1 MAETAFDRTERGLG
15 SADLS
20 IPDIV
25 ARTKGN
31 PQDIMK
37 LVMSGQINVTQGLL
51 AKRLSDSVVAERN
64 AMAAQQPSVLQEQFP
79 EMAQATGGLGAMPQ
93 AASPMPAQMGPQ
105 MGPQMGAPAPQGM
118 PPAQGGIG
126 GLDFAPTQMA
136 SGGIVG
142 YNVGGTT
149 AAPQTIMGI
158 PPELLAQI
166 NPALNL
172 DAAGAQLQGVLP
184 TESEA
189 REKLKAR
196 LEAGFDP
203 EKERKRAE
211 LAGLFAGLG
220 AVQPGMSPMEALV
233 SGFVGGGKQ
242 IQESKKEMEAKEME
256 LLKTSA
262 ELEEASNRTARE
274 VYGLQLQLAEAERRG
289 ASDAAKA
296 EIEVRLEA
304 KRQEFQALEN
314 ARDRATTLESAR
326 IAAASRSSGGD
337 KELSAGERTALTEQI
352 TELNSDIRVAQEAI
366 KAEEAK
372 WSWRRD
378 EEKITN
384 QQNFINDA
392 KAKITQIESRLY
404 GGGSGATGSGAT
416 GNKMVPFEE
425 AIKLYG
431 PRK

>member
-93 AASPMPAQMGPQ
+93 AAPPMPAQMGPQ

-126 GLDFAPTQMA
+126 GLDFAPAQMA

-149 AAPQTIMGI
+149 AAPQTLMGI

-196 LEAGFDP
+196 LGAGFDP

-220 AVQPGMSPMEALV
+220 AIQPGMSPMEALV

-296 EIEVRLEA
+296 EIEVRIAEA
-304 KRQEFQALEN
+304 NQKFQALEN

-326 IAAASRSSGGD
+326 IGAASRSSGD
-337 KELSAGERTALTEQI
+337 KGLSAGERTALTEQI
-352 TELNSDIRVAQEAI
+352 TSLNTDIRTAQAKIDTEKAKWGWRQDEDKITEQQGIINAARARVAQ
-366 KAEEAK
+366 
-372 WSWRRD
+372 
-378 EEKITN
+378 
-384 QQNFINDA
+384 
-392 KAKITQIESRLY
+392 IESLLY
-404 GGGSGATGSGAT
+404 PLGEAGGSTGSGT
-416 GNKMVPFEE
+416 GSGKIINLPYE
-425 AIKLYG
+425 
-431 PRK
+431 

>member
-37 LVMSGQINVTQGLL
+37 LVMNGQINVTQGLL

-64 AMAAQQPSVLQEQFP
+64 TMAAQQPSVLQEQFP

-93 AASPMPAQMGPQ
+93 AAPPMPAQMGPQ

-142 YNVGGTT
+142 YQAGGPT
-149 AAPQTIMGI
+149 AASQTVMGI
-158 PPELLAQI
+158 APELLAQI
-166 NPALNL
+166 NPALDL

-242 IQESKKEMEAKEME
+242 IQESKKDMEAKEME

-262 ELEEASNRTARE
+262 ELEESHNRTAGE
-274 VYGLQLQLAEAERRG
+274 IYGLQLQLAEAKRRG
-289 ASDAAKA
+289 ASDAAQA
-296 EIEVRLEA
+296 EIEVRLAEA
-304 KRQEFQALEN
+304 NQKFQAEEN
-314 ARDRATTLESAR
+314 ALQRAAGIEQAR
-326 IAAASRSSGGD
+326 IAAASRGSGSSGT
-337 KELSAGERTALTEQI
+337 ELSSGERTALANQI
-352 TELNSDIRVAQEAI
+352 TDLSGDIRL
-366 KAEEAK
+366 EEASIATQK
-372 WSWRRD
+372 GYWFPD
-378 EEKITN
+378 KEKIATSEKA
-384 QQNFINDA
+384 IEAA
-392 KAKITQIESRLY
+392 KAKISQIQSQLY
-404 GGGSGATGSGAT
+404 GGGTGAT
-416 GNKMVPFEE
+416 GNQTVDFADALKRF
-425 AIKLYG
+425 G
-431 PRK
+431 PQK

>member
-37 LVMSGQINVTQGLL
+37 LVMNGQINVTQGLL

-93 AASPMPAQMGPQ
+93 AAPPMPAQ

-126 GLDFAPTQMA
+126 GLDFAPAQMA

-142 YNVGGTT
+142 YQAGGTT

-166 NPALNL
+166 NPALDL

-196 LEAGFDP
+196 LGAGFDP

-274 VYGLQLQLAEAERRG
+274 VYGLQLQLAEAKRRG
-289 ASDAAKA
+289 ASEAAQA
-296 EIEVRLEA
+296 EIEVRIAEA
-304 KRQEFQALEN
+304 NQKFQALEN

-326 IAAASRSSGGD
+326 IGAASRGSGD
-337 KELSAGERTALTEQI
+337 KGLSAGERTALTEQI
-352 TELNSDIRVAQEAI
+352 TSLNTDIRTAQQTIDTE
-366 KAEEAK
+366 KAK
-372 WSWRRD
+372 WGWRQD
-378 EEKITN
+378 EDKITE
-384 QQNFINDA
+384 QQGIINAARA
-392 KAKITQIESRLY
+392 KVAQIESLLY
-404 GGGSGATGSGAT
+404 PLGETGGSTASGTGT
-416 GNKMVPFEE
+416 GEVVQLTYRP
-425 AIKLYG
+425 
-431 PRK
+431 PSR

>member
-37 LVMSGQINVTQGLL
+37 LVMNGQINVTQGLL

-64 AMAAQQPSVLQEQFP
+64 AMAAQQPNVLQEQFP

-93 AASPMPAQMGPQ
+93 AAPPMPAQMGPQ

-136 SGGIVG
+136 GGGIVG

-149 AAPQTIMGI
+149 AAPQTLMGI

-296 EIEVRLEA
+296 EIEVRLADAKQKFEA
-304 KRQEFQALEN
+304 QQNALSRAN
-314 ARDRATTLESAR
+314 ALDVANAN
-326 IAAASRSSGGD
+326 AAARSQASREYRTSQAFTMLGNVRRQAKEAVDAVLGPTSTLANADPDRYNAMVRAEERRMINAIAGD
-337 KELSAGERTALTEQI
+337 DARLAEQLRTIQGIGAGEA
-352 TELNSDIRVAQEAI
+352 S
-366 KAEEAK
+366 
-372 WSWRRD
+372 
-378 EEKITN
+378 
-384 QQNFINDA
+384 
-392 KAKITQIESRLY
+392 
-404 GGGSGATGSGAT
+404 GSPAPPPPGF
-416 GNKMVPFEE
+416 VED
-425 AIKLYG
+425 
-431 PRK
+431 

>member
-51 AKRLSDSVVAERN
+51 AKRLSDSVVAERS

-126 GLDFAPTQMA
+126 GLDFAPAQMA

-142 YNVGGTT
+142 YAKGENVMATE
-149 AAPQTIMGI
+149 TIMGI

-184 TESEA
+184 TETEA
-189 REKLKAR
+189 REKLKKR
-196 LEAGFDP
+196 LKAGFDP
-203 EKERKRAE
+203 EKDRKRAE

-296 EIEVRLEA
+296 EIEVRLAEA
-304 KRQEFQALEN
+304 NQKFEREQGELNRLAGLQE
-314 ARDRATTLESAR
+314 AR
-326 IAAASRSSGGD
+326 IAAASRSSGD
-337 KELSAGERTALTEQI
+337 KGLSAGERTALTEQI
-352 TELNSDIRVAQEAI
+352 TSLNTDIRMAQEEI
-366 KAEEAK
+366 KNEKAK
-372 WSWRRD
+372 WGWRQD
-378 EEKITN
+378 EDKITN
-384 QQNFINDA
+384 QQNIIDNA
-392 KAKITQIESRLY
+392 QAKITQIESLLY
-404 GGGSGATGSGAT
+404 PLGETGGSPASGKT
-416 GNKMVPFEE
+416 IVLE
-425 AIKLYG
+425 Y
-431 PRK
+431 

>member
-93 AASPMPAQMGPQ
+93 AAPPMPAQMGPQ

-126 GLDFAPTQMA
+126 GLDFAPAQMA

-149 AAPQTIMGI
+149 AAPQTLMGI

-274 VYGLQLQLAEAERRG
+274 IYGLQLQLAEAERRG

-296 EIEVRLEA
+296 EIEVRIAEA
-304 KRQEFQALEN
+304 NQKFQALEN

-326 IAAASRSSGGD
+326 IGAASRSSGD
-337 KELSAGERTALTEQI
+337 KGLSAGERTALTEQI
-352 TELNSDIRVAQEAI
+352 TSLNTDIRTAQAKIDTEKAKWGWRQDEDKITEQQGIINAARARVAQ
-366 KAEEAK
+366 
-372 WSWRRD
+372 
-378 EEKITN
+378 
-384 QQNFINDA
+384 
-392 KAKITQIESRLY
+392 IESLLY
-404 GGGSGATGSGAT
+404 PLGEAGGSTGSGT
-416 GNKMVPFEE
+416 GSGKIINLPYE
-425 AIKLYG
+425 
-431 PRK
+431 

>member
-37 LVMSGQINVTQGLL
+37 LVMNGQINVTQGLL

-93 AASPMPAQMGPQ
+93 AAPPMPAQMGPQ

-126 GLDFAPTQMA
+126 GLDFAPAQMA

-149 AAPQTIMGI
+149 AAPQTLMGI

-296 EIEVRLEA
+296 EIEVRLA
-304 KRQEFQALEN
+304 AANQKFQELEN

-326 IAAASRSSGGD
+326 IGAASRSSGD
-337 KELSAGERTALTEQI
+337 KGLSAGERTALTQQV
-352 TELNSDIRVAQEAI
+352 TSLNMVIRQAQMAI
-366 KAEEAK
+366 DAEEAK
-372 WSWRRD
+372 WGWRQD

-384 QQNFINDA
+384 QQNIIDDA
-392 KAKITQIESRLY
+392 QAKIGRIESQLY
-404 GGGSGATGSGAT
+404 PLGETGGSPTSGKT
-416 GNKMVPFEE
+416 IVLE
-425 AIKLYG
+425 Y
-431 PRK
+431 

>member
-37 LVMSGQINVTQGLL
+37 LVMNGQINVTQGLL

-64 AMAAQQPSVLQEQFP
+64 AMAAQQPSVLQEEFP

-93 AASPMPAQMGPQ
+93 AASPMPTQMGPQ

-126 GLDFAPTQMA
+126 GLDFAPAQMA

-166 NPALNL
+166 NPALDL

-196 LEAGFDP
+196 LGAGFDP

-220 AVQPGMSPMEALV
+220 SIQPGMSPMEALV

-274 VYGLQLQLAEAERRG
+274 VYGLQLQLAEAKRRG
-289 ASDAAKA
+289 ASEAAQA
-296 EIEVRLEA
+296 EIEVRLAET
-304 KRQEFQALEN
+304 RQEFQALEN

-326 IAAASRSSGGD
+326 IGAASRGSGGD
-337 KELSAGERTALTEQI
+337 KGLSAGERTALTEQI
-352 TELNSDIRVAQEAI
+352 TDLNRQIVDAQFKIDNE
-366 KAEEAK
+366 KDK
-372 WSWRRD
+372 WSWRQD
-378 EEKITN
+378 EDKITN
-384 QQNFINDA
+384 QQNIIDTA
-392 KAKITQIESRLY
+392 KAKITQIESQLY
-404 GGGSGATGSGAT
+404 GGGSGATGTRTVDFAAFM
-416 GNKMVPFEE
+416 KQF
-425 AIKLYG
+425 G
-431 PRK
+431 PQKQR

>member
-51 AKRLSDSVVAERN
+51 AKRLSDSVVAERS

-126 GLDFAPTQMA
+126 GLDFAPAQMA

-142 YNVGGTT
+142 YAAGDPVGTT
-149 AAPQTIMGI
+149 TAPQTIMGI

-166 NPALNL
+166 NPALDL

-220 AVQPGMSPMEALV
+220 AIQPGMSPMEALV

-274 VYGLQLQLAEAERRG
+274 VYGLQLQLAEAKRRG
-289 ASDAAKA
+289 ASDAARA
-296 EIEVRLEA
+296 EIEVRLAEA
-304 KRQEFQALEN
+304 KQEFQALEN

-326 IAAASRSSGGD
+326 IGAASRSSGD
-337 KELSAGERTALTEQI
+337 KGLSAGERTALTEQI
-352 TELNSDIRVAQEAI
+352 TSLNTDIRTAQQTIDTEKAKWGWRQDEDKITEQQGIINAARARVAQ
-366 KAEEAK
+366 
-372 WSWRRD
+372 
-378 EEKITN
+378 
-384 QQNFINDA
+384 
-392 KAKITQIESRLY
+392 IESLLY
-404 GGGSGATGSGAT
+404 PLGETGGSTASGTGDGKVVQLTYRPPS
-416 GNKMVPFEE
+416 
-425 AIKLYG
+425 
-431 PRK
+431 R